1 MSAGSL
7 TTARAALSRDRGPLR
22 LIVVFAITQT
32 VSYGAMIQA
41 FTVLLL
47 PMSDALGASRTAI
60 AAAATISTL
69 VGALA
74 AVPVGRLLDRYGGR
88 VLMAAGSGVG
98 VIAVLLWSQVQNLA
112 QLYVAFALIGVS
124 LAMSTYEAAFAVLVV
139 AADPRH
145 RDNAIIAVTMIC
157 GLATSFYY
165 FLVGHLDARFGWRTT
180 LVLLAVELAVI
191 AVPAHLWAV
200 PGRAAHLGRIA
211 TQPGVS
217 EGGALR
223 DHRFWLLVLAFVA
236 QSAST
241 SAFLTMMV
249 TYFRDAGFAATTAAT
264 LPITIG
270 VAQIGSR
277 LALAPLARRYGMTGV
292 TAVSFAFQG
301 AGLLALPLAG
311 TSLPWTLV
319 CVISFGLGYGTSV
332 VARPSIVA
340 DSFGVARFAGIAA
353 LMTVP
358 IALSR
363 AGAPLAAAWLRDW
376 RFLVIMGAAA
386 LIAALALLPLS
397 RRRPAVAELPLAAP
411 ESPATGTTPVF
422 IIGSTGLAAQDE
434 TAAACAPEPTS
445 GVR

>member
-1 MSAGSL
+1 MSIR
-7 TTARAALSRDRGPLR
+7 TTTDTALRQDRGPLR
-22 LIVVFAITQT
+22 LVAVFAVTQT

-69 VGALA
+69 VGAVA

-88 VLMAAGSGVG
+88 TLMAAGSGVG
-98 VIAVLLWSQVQNLA
+98 VVAVLLWSQAQNLA
-112 QLYVAFALIGVS
+112 QLYLAFTLIGGA
-124 LAMSTYEAAFAVLVV
+124 LAMSTYEVAFAVLVV
-139 AADPRH
+139 AAEPHH
-145 RDNAIIAVTMIC
+145 RDRAIIAVTMIC

-180 LVLLAVELAVI
+180 LVLLAAELAVI
-191 AVPAHLWAV
+191 AIPAHLWAV
-200 PGRAAHLGRIA
+200 PSRAAHLGRIA
-211 TQPGVS
+211 ESPVVA
-217 EGGALR
+217 GGSTLR

-236 QSAST
+236 QSAAT

-249 TYFRDAGFAATTAAT
+249 TYFRDAGFVATTAAT
-264 LPITIG
+264 LPIVIG

-292 TAVSFAFQG
+292 TAVSFACQG
-301 AGLLALPLAG
+301 LGLLGLPLAG
-311 TSLPWTLV
+311 TSLPLTLV
-319 CVISFGLGYGTSV
+319 CVTAFGLGYGTSV

-386 LIAALALLPLS
+386 LLAALAL
-397 RRRPAVAELPLAAP
+397 VPLARFRRALLP
-411 ESPATGTTPVF
+411 DAAALPTTTPSVP
-422 IIGSTGLAAQDE
+422 Q
-434 TAAACAPEPTS
+434 
-445 GVR
+445 R